1 MCLSVCNSVH
11 DISVHICDF
20 TLFSDVRKHR
30 MSGRYAFVEKGPL
43 KDDHVIIRNILYRPT
58 TPSPSGKISSS
69 ESTLSKL
76 FIRNR
81 IIRCTHYN

>member
-1 MCLSVCNSVH
+1 MCICVRNSEHVH
-11 DISVHICDF
+11 VIFICDF

-30 MSGRYAFVEKGPL
+30 MSGRHAFVEKGPL
-43 KDDHVIIRNILYRPT
+43 KDDHVIITNILYRPT

-81 IIRCTHYN
+81 IIHYN